1 MTVCGAKT
9 VRHTQCRKPRATC
22 PYHGGGLLP
31 EPCKGAPPAVRK
43 WLKEHGAERVLALWV
58 GREPVNEL
66 VQRVLD
72 VITKG
77 RLTEAKRRLQYEQLF
92 HTWLEVQ
99 LSGGG
104 IYRLEKNEVVEVK
117 LLSPA
122 ALDKDERMRVPVV
135 WQLTAA
141 DMLEHAELLQ
151 GVDGGR
157 GDFWGYDHA
166 RNNCQL
172 FVSDVLAANPALK
185 KSDELTAFYRQN
197 AEAIDQELGEV
208 ASRLGRNATKL
219 AARIHR
225 VRFGAGLRPSL
236 CPRSAV

>member
-1 MTVCGAKT
+1 MTLCCAKT
-9 VRHTQCRKPRATC
+9 SRGGQCRKPKATC
-22 PYHGGGLLP
+22 PYHRVVGGGLLP
-31 EPCKGAPPAVRK
+31 EPRKGAPPAVRK

-92 HTWLEVQ
+92 HVWLEVQ

-104 IYRLEKNEVVEVK
+104 IYRLEKNEVVSVK
-117 LLSPA
+117 LLSAA
-122 ALDKDERMRVPVV
+122 ALEKDERMRVPVV
-135 WQLTAA
+135 RQLTAA

-157 GDFWGYDHA
+157 GDFGA
-166 RNNCQL
+166 TTTQRTT
-172 FVSDVLAANPALK
+172 VS
-185 KSDELTAFYRQN
+185 SSWRTCCRLTR
-197 AEAIDQELGEV
+197 
-208 ASRLGRNATKL
+208 R
-219 AARIHR
+219 
-225 VRFGAGLRPSL
+225 
-236 CPRSAV
+236 